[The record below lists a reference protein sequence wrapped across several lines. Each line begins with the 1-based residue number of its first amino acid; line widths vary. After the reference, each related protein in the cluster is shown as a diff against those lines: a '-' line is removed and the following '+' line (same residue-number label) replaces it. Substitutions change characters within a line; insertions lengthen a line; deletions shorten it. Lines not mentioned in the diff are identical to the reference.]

1 MQYDSSAIRNST
13 LNKSRQNPRDYRI
26 SSSHLSDP
34 SNPVAARA
42 HVLELFYYVIDCV
55 PCSYV

>member
-1 MQYDSSAIRNST
+1 MIPELDIRNPT
-13 LNKSRQNPRDYRI
+13 LNTSRHNPRDCRI

-34 SNPVAARA
+34 SNLVAARA
-42 HVLELFYYVIDCV
+42 HVLELFCYVIGYA